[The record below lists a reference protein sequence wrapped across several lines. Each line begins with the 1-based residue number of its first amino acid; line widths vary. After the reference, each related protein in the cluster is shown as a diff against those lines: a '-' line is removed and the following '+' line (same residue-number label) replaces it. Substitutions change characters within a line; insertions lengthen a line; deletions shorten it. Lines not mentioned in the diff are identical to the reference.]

1 MQPRILLA
9 DADAFFVA
17 VARLIDPQGAGQAP
31 LLLVGGSPQERGVVC
46 SASYEARRYGVRS
59 AMPMSVAVRL
69 CPQAMV
75 VPVPRRAC
83 SESSRAIRE
92 VLARHAPVVEAAS
105 IDEWYLDL
113 TGTEQLYAGEPLV
126 QTARR
131 IRAAVHAE
139 TGLWVSVGGG
149 TNKLVAKLAV
159 ELAKKPPGD
168 GERGAHV
175 VAAGAE
181 AAFMTRFQLGE
192 IPGVGPRLQQRLA
205 DFGLRAVADALPYSE
220 AALRGMLGERV
231 GSWLFAKVR
240 GQCHAAVVAHRECK
254 SIGREETFA
263 VDLHDEAALGLRLRG
278 LLQQAAGDLRR
289 AGFCARTL
297 TVKIKDADFTARQRS
312 RTLGTPVQSER
323 VLTTVGLDL
332 LAELRAVR
340 SVGARLLGVALSG
353 LSGADEV
360 TAATR
365 PAGGEQLSLFAEVE
379 PATPPASAAAPPVE
393 DERDRRVARVFD
405 AVRAKFGDAA
415 LLPGWESPPAAPRR
429 EPALPAPR

>member
-1 MQPRILLA
+1 MVPRILLA

-17 VARLIDPQGAGQAP
+17 VARLNDPQGAGQAP

-46 SASYEARRYGVRS
+46 SASYEARRFGVRS

-83 SESSRAIRE
+83 SEKSRAIRE
-92 VLARHAPVVEAAS
+92 VLACHAPLVEAAS

-113 TGTEQLYAGEPLV
+113 TGTERLYEGEPLV
-126 QTARR
+126 RTAHR
-131 IRAAVHAE
+131 IRAAVYAE

-159 ELAKKPPGD
+159 ELAKKPPPG
-168 GERGAHV
+168 GERGAHI
-175 VAAGAE
+175 VAPGAE

-205 DFGLRAVADALPYSE
+205 EFGLRSVSDALPYDE

-231 GSWLFAKVR
+231 GRWLLGRVR
-240 GQCHAAVVAHRECK
+240 GQCPDPVVAHRECK

-278 LLQQAAGDLRR
+278 LLQQAAADLRR
-289 AGFCARTL
+289 AGFYARTL
-297 TVKIKDADFTARQRS
+297 TVKIKDADFIARQRS
-312 RTLGTPVQSER
+312 RTLATPVQSER
-323 VLTTVGLDL
+323 VLTAVGLDL
-332 LAELRAVR
+332 LAELRTVR
-340 SVGARLLGVALSG
+340 SVGARLLGVALSS
-353 LSGADEV
+353 LSSSADS
-360 TAATR
+360 AAGPPGPPR
-365 PAGGEQLSLFAEVE
+365 GQQLSLFAEADPAPAPVAPE
-379 PATPPASAAAPPVE
+379 PIMES
-393 DERDRRVARVFD
+393 ERDRQVTRVFD

-415 LLPGWESPPAAPRR
+415 LLPGWEAPPTPPSR
-429 EPALPAPR
+429 